1 LGLRAENCTQWSALA
16 VLESSMTGHNERAAD
31 LAANYVAAVC
41 QAGCC
46 SLIPELVGLNNAEDF
61 G

>member
-1 LGLRAENCTQWSALA
+1 LA
-16 VLESSMTGHNERAAD
+16 VLESSMTGNNERAAD
-31 LAANYVAAVC
+31 LAANYVAVVCQAVC

-46 SLIPELVGLNNAEDF
+46 SLISELVGLNNAGGF